1 LLKGYFV
8 YSISED
14 TLNHI
19 LRRHPDVIEK
29 LNIRSLQELADFLQS
44 VVTNPDEVYVDAKDS
59 NVLYYLRTL
68 NDLRIVVVVK
78 GGKVKTCYL
87 LGWVSYQRFR
97 RRRWL
102 KL

>member
-1 LLKGYFV
+1 MLKGYFV

-44 VVTNPDEVYVDAKDS
+44 VVTNPD
-59 NVLYYLRTL
+59 
-68 NDLRIVVVVK
+68 
-78 GGKVKTCYL
+78 
-87 LGWVSYQRFR
+87 
-97 RRRWL
+97 
-102 KL
+102 

>member
-1 LLKGYFV
+1 
-8 YSISED
+8 
-14 TLNHI
+14 
-19 LRRHPDVIEK
+19 
-29 LNIRSLQELADFLQS
+29 LQELADFLQS
-44 VVTNPDEVYVDAKDS
+44 VVTSPDEVYVDAKDS
-59 NVLYYLRTL
+59 NALYYIITL

-87 LGWVSYQRFR
+87 LSWVSYQRFR

>member
-1 LLKGYFV
+1 MCYPLILK
-8 YSISED
+8 
-14 TLNHI
+14 
-19 LRRHPDVIEK
+19 PK
-29 LNIRSLQELADFLQS
+29 QELSDFLQS

-87 LGWVSYQRFR
+87 LG
-97 RRRWL
+97 
-102 KL
+102 